1 MNKKKRKKRNN
12 FFIRI
17 LLIISF
23 IFLSSLVIAAVYL
36 HFSFGDNFRYYQN
49 NQVVN
54 MENEIQIDNNDSL
67 SENKETN
74 IIHPPQTNNVAPSTP
89 QVIISSPSNV
99 DGYRAIVSVVQ
110 EGGLKVVNHDIFD
123 FYNNRLRGEAMI
135 WAPVILEDS
144 KDIFKVQCKTGFA
157 IKDCTGGTV
166 VRNKKEEYCWR
177 EVEID
182 TKNTLILKCGSY

>member
-1 MNKKKRKKRNN
+1 MNKKKKKKHHN

-23 IFLSSLVIAAVYL
+23 IFLASLLITAIIL
-36 HFSFGDNFRYYQN
+36 RFSFN
-49 NQVVN
+49 NNPPSNLSINEENGILVN
-54 MENEIQIDNNDSL
+54 NTDFL
-67 SENKETN
+67 PENKEAD
-74 IIHPPQTNNVAPSTP
+74 IIYPPQISDVKESIP
-89 QVIISSPSNV
+89 QLIISSPSNV

-123 FYNNRLRGEAMI
+123 FYNNRLRGEAMT
-135 WAPVILEDS
+135 WAPVVLENN
-144 KDIFKVQCKTGFA
+144 KDTFKVQCKTGFV
-157 IKDCTGGTV
+157 IKDCTGGIV
-166 VRNKKEEYCWR
+166 VRNKKEEHCWR